1 MSINLLVE
9 NEEDPV
15 VWRGPVIA
23 GAVKQF
29 WTDVV
34 WKDVDFL
41 FVDIEAIRKAALLCR
56 GVYSAVARE
65 HGWGRAYV
73 CSVMA
78 GRNSSEHVLRALE
91 EKLKLVEQPDQTY

>member
-41 FVDIEAIRKAALLCR
+41 FVDMP
-56 GVYSAVARE
+56 
-65 HGWGRAYV
+65 RAP
-73 CSVMA
+73 VMY
-78 GRNSSEHVLRALE
+78 
-91 EKLKLVEQPDQTY
+91 P